1 MAKTFDVIVPTM
13 NNLSELI
20 KCLDGFEKQSFREF
34 KIFICVDGS
43 TDGTIDYLQ
52 SARYS
57 FEFEVLTHPGNVH
70 KGRNETRNLS
80 LNKITSMYVLMLDSD
95 IVPDS
100 ELLQKHLDLQH
111 KSDCISV
118 GEVIYENRKQ
128 NIWAYY
134 LQTRGK
140 GKYNNMEE
148 IPCYYLNT
156 QNVSLKSNYF
166 VELGGQDRDLTKSYG
181 GDDTILGYQ
190 LGKKYGIPAF
200 FNKSAFGFS
209 IIHKTLDQAL
219 EQMKEFGAVNLKIIK
234 QKYPE
239 LDKIFHFNKME
250 SKSLYYRILRLFLV
264 KPLAE
269 LVISTINIF
278 PSFIKIKF
286 VHFLVFYSIYEG
298 YKTSTEQ

>member
-1 MAKTFDVIVPTM
+1 
-13 NNLSELI
+13 
-20 KCLDGFEKQSFREF
+20 
-34 KIFICVDGS
+34 
-43 TDGTIDYLQ
+43 
-52 SARYS
+52 
-57 FEFEVLTHPGNVH
+57 
-70 KGRNETRNLS
+70 
-80 LNKITSMYVLMLDSD
+80 MYVLMLDSD

-100 ELLQKHLDLQH
+100 ELLQKHIDLHDQR
-111 KSDCISV
+111 DCISV
-118 GEVIYENRKQ
+118 GEVIYENSEE

-140 GKYNNMEE
+140 GKYNEMEE

-156 QNVSLKSNYF
+156 QNVSLKSKYF
-166 VELGGQDRDLTKSYG
+166 VELGGQDQDLTTSYG

-200 FNKSAFGFS
+200 FNKSAFGYS
-209 IIHKTLDQAL
+209 TIHKTLDQAL

-239 LDKIFHFNKME
+239 LDKIFHFNRME
-250 SKSLYYRILRLFLV
+250 SKSIYHRVLRLFLV

-269 LVISTINIF
+269 LMRQTINIF

-286 VHFLVFYSIYEG
+286 VHYLVFYSIYKG
-298 YKTSTEQ
+298 YKTST